1 MCVFDVCASLHEYI
15 FVPRKRNVL
24 HPLFSPRLRCTSPS
38 LNRVSVQA
46 LLALCINIDVSKPCM
61 LILFILCQAMRLLDT
76 EAGQFVDFPDV
87 TRLPPYAILSHTW
100 NSEGEQTYQDIKE
113 IQHAHARKAQLLPVA
128 IVPTHRPRRVE
139 SSRSSSGAQP
149 VSVHIGPANGKSF
162 VSFWDDPTISPKVRM
177 ACAVARADGYRYI
190 WIDSCCIDK
199 TSSAELSE
207 AINSMYR
214 WYGKAAICYAFLA
227 DVPHDDRP
235 HATTSKFRRSRW
247 FTRGWTLQELIAPRN
262 LLFMSREWSVMGS
275 KQELSPLL
283 EEITGIDVEVLKQQ
297 KRLDEVSVARRM
309 SWASRRET
317 TRVEDQAYSL
327 FGIFDVN
334 MPTLYGEGSRAFMR
348 LQQEIL
354 QQIPDQSLFAWGGTY
369 PHPLPLGPDP
379 GVPENHDYAHRRP
392 HFYSLLQS
400 SSSSLFASS
409 PSSFL
414 NSGSIHSIPD
424 DILLRRLRDLD
435 VPVLEYTPSPYGM
448 RTQLLLLDVAPSSLS
463 TDGQS
468 SVILPRFHGAT
479 EVRRWYLAVL
489 ACEHAHRRGEVLSR
503 ICFTESSNANL
514 QLLRSG
520 FVYPKVVGSLQQRL
534 KWGDRPISDFDVL
547 VSVSPSQIEACRPN
561 LASKTVYIPYHKG
574 DESSDPSFE
583 HASLLGRYS
592 GWTLEL
598 SETDRTILKYRE
610 YHVHQWTPDE
620 PNRHCVTLAK
630 QSHEAIELN
639 LEYRRAGGEELHLRV
654 EVRVGRQRQATL
666 GWECWRSTEALFAF
680 QELELAISKSSS
692 PEDEDKREDKD
703 GDGGRDAKDEAA
715 RQEVLVHLQIRLER
729 SVEAD
734 RHQLRL
740 EVDEP
745 ETWIRG
751 GEWSPGSPSSRDSN
765 APSLSQLIYPADRDD
780 FRVGAY
786 RQPAVCSLTEDEFWD
801 AIAAEN
807 NFRGGPRRRMEQRPY
822 RRATDG
828 RYTWR

>member
-1 MCVFDVCASLHEYI
+1 M
-15 FVPRKRNVL
+15 
-24 HPLFSPRLRCTSPS
+24 
-38 LNRVSVQA
+38 
-46 LLALCINIDVSKPCM
+46 
-61 LILFILCQAMRLLDT
+61 
-76 EAGQFVDFPDV
+76 
-87 TRLPPYAILSHTW
+87 
-100 NSEGEQTYQDIKE
+100 
-113 IQHAHARKAQLLPVA
+113 
-128 IVPTHRPRRVE
+128 
-139 SSRSSSGAQP
+139 
-149 VSVHIGPANGKSF
+149 
-162 VSFWDDPTISPKVRM
+162 SFWEDPAISPKLRM

-227 DVPHDDRP
+227 DVAHNDRP
-235 HATTSKFRRSRW
+235 QDAKSKFRRSKW

-262 LLFMSREWSVMGS
+262 LLFMSQEWNVMGS
-275 KQELSPLL
+275 KQDLSVLL

-317 TRVEDQAYSL
+317 TREEDHAYSL

-379 GVPENHDYAHRRP
+379 VPENSSHAHLRP

-400 SSSSLFASS
+400 SSLSLFASS

-414 NSGSIHSIPD
+414 NSRSIHAIPD
-424 DILLRRLRDLD
+424 DTLRQRLRGLD

-448 RTQLLLLDVAPSSLS
+448 RTQLLLLDVAPSSLPA
-463 TDGQS
+463 DGQS
-468 SVILPRFHGAT
+468 SIILSRFHGAT

-489 ACEHAHRRGEVLSR
+489 ACEHAHRRGELLSR
-503 ICFTESSNANL
+503 ICFTESSNTNL
-514 QLLRSG
+514 ELLRSG

-534 KWGDRPISDFDVL
+534 KWSDRLISDFNVL
-547 VSVSPSQIEACRPN
+547 VSLSPSQIEACRQN
-561 LASKTVYIPYHKG
+561 LTAKTVYVPYHKG
-574 DESSDPSFE
+574 DMSDDPPLE
-583 HASLLGRYS
+583 HTTSPGRFS

-598 SETDRTILKYRE
+598 SETDRTVLKYRG

-620 PNRHCVTLAK
+620 PNRHCLTLAK
-630 QSHEAIELN
+630 QSHAAIELN

-654 EVRVGRQRQATL
+654 EVRVGRERRAML
-666 GWECWRSTEALFAF
+666 GWERWRSTDALFAF
-680 QELELAISKSSS
+680 EELELSISKFS
-692 PEDEDKREDKD
+692 PSEGEDGKPGDEERDR
-703 GDGGRDAKDEAA
+703 DGGKDEKDEEATE
-715 RQEVLVHLQIRLER
+715 QDVLVRLQIRLER

-740 EVDEP
+740 EVEEP
-745 ETWIRG
+745 DTWARG
-751 GEWSPGSPSSRDSN
+751 GDWSPGTL
-765 APSLSQLIYPADRDD
+765 LSGSGPIAN
-780 FRVGAY
+780 
-786 RQPAVCSLTEDEFWD
+786 RQS
-801 AIAAEN
+801 AA
-807 NFRGGPRRRMEQRPY
+807 
-822 RRATDG
+822 
-828 RYTWR
+828 

>member
-1 MCVFDVCASLHEYI
+1 
-15 FVPRKRNVL
+15 
-24 HPLFSPRLRCTSPS
+24 
-38 LNRVSVQA
+38 
-46 LLALCINIDVSKPCM
+46 
-61 LILFILCQAMRLLDT
+61 MRLLDT
-76 EAGQFVDFPDV
+76 ETGSFEDFPDV

-100 NSEGEQTYQDIKE
+100 NREGEQTFQDVKD
-113 IQHAHARKAQLLPVA
+113 IQRTHARLKAPLRIPVAVPTTSRLRRSVSLLSTSRAQLVWD
-128 IVPTHRPRRVE
+128 T
-139 SSRSSSGAQP
+139 
-149 VSVHIGPANGKSF
+149 IGPPTGTTCM
-162 VSFWDDPTISPKVRM
+162 SFWEDPAISPKIRM

-227 DVPHDDRP
+227 DVPRNDRP
-235 HATTSKFRRSRW
+235 QDAKSKFRRSRW

-262 LLFMSREWSVMGS
+262 LLFMSQEWDVMGS
-275 KQELSPLL
+275 KQDLSVLL
-283 EEITGIDVEVLKQQ
+283 EEISGIDVEVLKQQ

-369 PHPLPLGPDP
+369 QQPLPLGPNSGP
-379 GVPENHDYAHRRP
+379 WNSGYVHLRP

-400 SSSSLFASS
+400 NSLSLFASS

-414 NSGSIHSIPD
+414 NSRSIHTITD
-424 DILLRRLRDLD
+424 DTLQARLRGFEM
-435 VPVLEYTPSPYGM
+435 PVLEYTPSPYGM

-468 SVILPRFHGAT
+468 SIVLAQFHGAA

-489 ACEHAHRRGEVLSR
+489 ACEHAHRPGELLSR
-503 ICFTESSNANL
+503 ICFTESSNTNL
-514 QLLRSG
+514 ELLRSG

-534 KWGDRPISDFDVL
+534 KWSDRPISDFNVL
-547 VSVSPSQIEACRPN
+547 VPLSSSQIEACRPN
-561 LASKTVYIPYHKG
+561 LAVKTVYVPYRKG
-574 DESSDPSFE
+574 DMSDDPPLE
-583 HASLLGRYS
+583 HTTLPGRFS

-598 SETDRTILKYRE
+598 SETDRSILKFRG

-620 PNRHCVTLAK
+620 PNRHCLTLAK
-630 QSHEAIELN
+630 QSHEPIELE
-639 LEYRRAGGEELHLRV
+639 LEYGRAGGEELHLRV
-654 EVRVGRQRQATL
+654 EVRVGHGQRAML
-666 GWECWRSTEALFAF
+666 GWERWRSTDALFAF
-680 QELELAISKSSS
+680 EELKLSICKSRPS
-692 PEDEDKREDKD
+692 EG
-703 GDGGRDAKDEAA
+703 GDGKLRSGEGRCDRGQDEEGEGATMHA
-715 RQEVLVHLQIRLER
+715 VIVHLQIRLER

-740 EVDEP
+740 EVEESD
-745 ETWIRG
+745 TWTRDG
-751 GEWSPGSPSSRDSN
+751 DWSPGAPSSRDSD
-765 APSLSQLIYPADRDD
+765 APSLSQLVYPADRGAA

-786 RQPAVCSLTEDEFWD
+786 RQPAVCSLMEDEFWD

-807 NFRGGPRRRMEQRPY
+807 NLRGGPRRWIEQRQVPQPMG
-822 RRATDG
+822 RR
-828 RYTWR
+828 YW